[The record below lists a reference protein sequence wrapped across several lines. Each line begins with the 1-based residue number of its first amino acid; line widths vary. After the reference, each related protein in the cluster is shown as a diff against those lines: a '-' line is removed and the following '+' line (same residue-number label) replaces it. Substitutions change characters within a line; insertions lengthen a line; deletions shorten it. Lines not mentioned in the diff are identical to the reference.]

1 MIKILS
7 ARHTYPEKNGLLID
21 RKNGYGEYTFLHFYN
36 SMRIV
41 LNGKEIITEPHA
53 VIIYNKTTPQ
63 FFESKKA
70 IVHDWLH
77 FTGEADSVLFEN
89 EIEFDKIYYPKQ
101 FDFITK
107 ITSELEKETFS
118 EGFRTN
124 EFINLKFHEL
134 ILKLNRALYQQNEY
148 VEKDIRDK
156 FRTLRGEMFS
166 SLGNKWTVQKMAA
179 NVNLSQ
185 SRFYKVYKTIFGVS
199 PTADLIDAKIGSAK
213 NMLLNTNKKVEE
225 IATELGY
232 DNTSHFI
239 RQFKATVGVTPT
251 SYKRG
256 RY

>member
-41 LNGKEIITEPHA
+41 LNGEVIITEPHA
-53 VIIYNKTTPQ
+53 VIIYDKTTPQ
-63 FFESKKA
+63 YFESKRG
-70 IVHDWLH
+70 IIHDWFH
-77 FTGEADSVLFEN
+77 FSGDAHKVLLEN

-101 FDFITK
+101 YDFITK
-107 ITSELEKETFS
+107 ITSELEKETFL

-124 EFINLKFHEL
+124 EFTALKFTEL
-134 ILKLNRALYQQNEY
+134 ILKLNRSVHQKNEY
-148 VEKDIRDK
+148 VDKDIRDK
-156 FRTLRGEMFS
+156 LRTLRGAMFS
-166 SLGNKWTVQKMAA
+166 TLDENWSVERMAGF
-179 NVNLSQ
+179 VNLSQ
-185 SRFYKVYKTIFGVS
+185 SHFYKVYKTIFGVS

-213 NMLLNTNKKVEE
+213 NMLLNTNKKIEE

-232 DNTSHFI
+232 DNTTHFI
-239 RQFKATVGVTPT
+239 RQFKTIVGVTPT
-251 SYKRG
+251 TYKKS